1 MIVDDKTYLQY
12 WHVTV
17 SSKEWSNSI
26 VPTSTWQTPTKPWH
40 NSITSRLQVG
50 QSSVLLIVATK
61 NLRCG
66 LISPLASPQTRAADD
81 FEKTLRANAKQTGQC
96 MFHSSYTGETRPVN
110 KLRDKHEGHLIGQD
124 QGISSI
130 SWKQDSKNLEKPGSS
145 LPLSAPNTATIL
157 KQGILHQSHYRH
169 LAVCVVNQNMWVRSI
184 KEWSIW
190 LGTRAIKWPELWQ
203 NELLHDHTQ
212 FHLLEQWCVAFVLRE
227 VRKSRTW
234 RPHSSGTCPIKM
246 PCCSTCVSMFARR

>member
-17 SSKEWSNSI
+17 SLKEWSYSI

-81 FEKTLRANAKQTGQC
+81 FEKTLRANAKQTGQR

-110 KLRDKHEGHLIGQD
+110 KFRDKHEGHLIGQD

-130 SWKQDSKNLEKPGSS
+130 SWKQDSKNLENLAHLCPC
-145 LPLSAPNTATIL
+145 
-157 KQGILHQSHYRH
+157 LHQTQPQYWNKASYTSLTTDIWRSA
-169 LAVCVVNQNMWVRSI
+169 LSI
-184 KEWSIW
+184 KTCRS
-190 LGTRAIKWPELWQ
+190 GVSK
-203 NELLHDHTQ
+203 NGQ
-212 FHLLEQWCVAFVLRE
+212 FD
-227 VRKSRTW
+227 
-234 RPHSSGTCPIKM
+234 
-246 PCCSTCVSMFARR
+246 